1 MLVTEQKKAY
11 WEYQYRLG
19 KEYIIPLLS
28 DWGVSLSE
36 KKVLD
41 IGCAEGGVLCS
52 FADLGVEGYGIEL
65 SSSRLLIAK
74 EMARKHHI
82 PTIHFIIAD
91 INRDYFEE
99 IYTGIGLND
108 SPGPIEKIYPR
119 AAQLALFAATVGPE
133 LVKTISDLF
142 AKGDFAFANHLDA
155 AASSGTDL
163 ISHVLEAQFKADLI
177 RQGRANQQTVVMA
190 YSPGYCGWHVSGQKR
205 LFEFLRPE
213 RIGVSLRESFLM
225 EPLKSVSGVLIAG
238 LREIHQFAPTY
249 YVCEQCTT
257 RDCQERMRK
266 LSEKSCCDRE

>member
-91 INRDYFEE
+91 INQMPLQSNQKPFDFILLRDVFEHLIDKQKIMSKLNSIMGDKTTLLITFPPFYAPFGGHQQLLSSWLKRVPYF
-99 IYTGIGLND
+99 
-108 SPGPIEKIYPR
+108 
-119 AAQLALFAATVGPE
+119 
-133 LVKTISDLF
+133 
-142 AKGDFAFANHLDA
+142 
-155 AASSGTDL
+155 
-163 ISHVLEAQFKADLI
+163 HVLPFPFWSVFRWYIKQFDKNSGYLNEVEKLRSHRITIDRFWNLAKVHGFKVVKKRYYITRPSYRLRFGWPVIISNRLARIPIMREFVISGAFFLLEKD
-177 RQGRANQQTVVMA
+177 TVA
-190 YSPGYCGWHVSGQKR
+190 S
-205 LFEFLRPE
+205 
-213 RIGVSLRESFLM
+213 
-225 EPLKSVSGVLIAG
+225 
-238 LREIHQFAPTY
+238 
-249 YVCEQCTT
+249 
-257 RDCQERMRK
+257 
-266 LSEKSCCDRE
+266 